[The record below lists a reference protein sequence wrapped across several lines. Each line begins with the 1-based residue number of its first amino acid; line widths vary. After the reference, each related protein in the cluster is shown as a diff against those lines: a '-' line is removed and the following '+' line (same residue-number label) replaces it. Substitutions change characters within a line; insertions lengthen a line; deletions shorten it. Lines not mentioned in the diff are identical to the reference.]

1 MSKKDLRGAF
11 TLLFFDAECVQNLA
25 IEMTDEAIEM
35 TDEKVLIF
43 ICGIFGS
50 RLEQ

>member
-25 IEMTDEAIEM
+25 IEMTDE
-35 TDEKVLIF
+35 KVLIF